1 MRGQDYITLDYKHM
15 FCASQL
21 PNWAKIINPPSAWSR
36 GQRAE
41 QDHYHALPLPALPA
55 LMEHTVAIITQLKMT
70 HLLQFIKFFC
80 CNDKEVHNRCPDL
93 PYDIMTS
100 SQCHHVMT
108 TRTDIFIN
116 PSLVV
121 GIKSHFNSE

>member
-1 MRGQDYITLDYKHM
+1 M
-15 FCASQL
+15 
-21 PNWAKIINPPSAWSR
+21 PPF
-36 GQRAE
+36 
-41 QDHYHALPLPALPA
+41 PALPA
-55 LMEHTVAIITQLKMT
+55 LMEQTVAIITQLKMT

-116 PSLVV
+116 PLLVV
-121 GIKSHFNSE
+121 GIKSHFILNNMYNAYKQLVGFRFQSRLEKFCDNSLFVLI